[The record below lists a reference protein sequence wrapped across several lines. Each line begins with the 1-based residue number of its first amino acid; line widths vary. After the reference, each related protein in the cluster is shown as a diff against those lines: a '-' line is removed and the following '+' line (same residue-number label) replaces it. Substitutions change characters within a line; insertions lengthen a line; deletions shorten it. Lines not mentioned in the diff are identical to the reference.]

1 MIHVKVDQEIDTKTK
16 LFSLF
21 NDTLLLEGGNM
32 ENWDQLFDLMWLH
45 VSYSQENIHVEYYGN
60 LNQRDRDIFFDVLR
74 NLNHEFPGKFRFS

>member
-1 MIHVKVDQEIDTKTK
+1 
-16 LFSLF
+16 
-21 NDTLLLEGGNM
+21 M